1 MKGLKNLF
9 CSIVLSLIVVVSIFS
24 VPAKATTENLIE
36 DKKPI
41 TYEEQEVLKVNKNGE
56 TESLNRSDRSS
67 VIQKSKQLF
76 NNNIKSEINYN
87 NPLVKQ
93 ENNVVNV
100 PVVDIKDNNAKTSA
114 KTPSLVTMSYLTT
127 YDPNKKTITTK
138 IAIKNIV
145 GEKPVVI
152 EASNDLYT
160 SNTYSGKY
168 QRVFIH
174 SREFLGAN
182 IKVGKSYSKSY
193 SVKSTKFY
201 ISRHTT
207 VAGWKGS
214 LPDTSTGQLAPT
226 LANKIGEIYPAI
238 INHHN
243 NKMLPLPSRADL
255 PKVPEKDRVDW
266 DSSKDRGAYIKKY
279 IDTYGNPKWDWS
291 AIDIHH
297 VIPRERGGNNSFN
310 NLYPLPRTMHQQ
322 LLNPWWARY

>member
-1 MKGLKNLF
+1 MKVLKSLF
-9 CSIVLSLIVVVSIFS
+9 CSIVLSLIVVAPIFS

-36 DKKPI
+36 AKKPI

-87 NPLVKQ
+87 NPLAKQ
-93 ENNVVNV
+93 ENKVVNV

-174 SREFLGAN
+174 
-182 IKVGKSYSKSY
+182 
-193 SVKSTKFY
+193 
-201 ISRHTT
+201 
-207 VAGWKGS
+207 
-214 LPDTSTGQLAPT
+214 
-226 LANKIGEIYPAI
+226 
-238 INHHN
+238 
-243 NKMLPLPSRADL
+243 
-255 PKVPEKDRVDW
+255 RV
-266 DSSKDRGAYIKKY
+266 
-279 IDTYGNPKWDWS
+279 
-291 AIDIHH
+291 
-297 VIPRERGGNNSFN
+297 ESF
-310 NLYPLPRTMHQQ
+310 
-322 LLNPWWARY
+322 